1 MWLKLEMKLRESAGR
16 PKLPMYS
23 GPASTICLELGAF
36 GRGPGFPL
44 ENSREGKEEIVKI
57 IIIIMM
63 MIMIIKQPPASKS
76 IMETRSKI
84 DFGGA

>member
-23 GPASTICLELGAF
+23 GPASSICLELGAF

-44 ENSREGKEEIVKI
+44 ENSREGKEEII
-57 IIIIMM
+57 IIII
-63 MIMIIKQPPASKS
+63 IIIIKQPPASKS